1 MQSTEPRAGL
11 YVTVDTQDLQ
21 EAEKEIVRSLQREE
35 FDNEISLVHRIGAK
49 VPQDQ
54 TQLRT
59 TKKASFLYKMAPFLG
74 KDGILRVD
82 GRLKHAD
89 LSEAAKHP
97 IVLPKKGHVT
107 SLVIAHYHS
116 LVEHQGR
123 GMTH

>member
-35 FDNEISLVHRIGAK
+35 FDNEISLVHCIGAK

-59 TKKASFLYKMAPFLG
+59 TKKASFLYKMDPFLG

-97 IVLPKKGHVT
+97 IVLLKKGHVT
-107 SLVIAHYHS
+107 SLVIAHYDS